1 QKCSA
6 CSRAILDAAIYDDV
20 MAEVVAATKK
30 LKVGPA
36 KDPNSQ
42 VGPVITESAMNSIL
56 GYMEIGKKEG
66 KLLCG
71 GGRADGPGYF
81 LQPTIFGDVPAG
93 ARIEQEEIFGPV
105 LSVTKADN
113 YDHAIQIA
121 NGTIYGLTGAVFSR
135 SQARLEQARRDF
147 HVGNLYFNRKCTGA
161 LVCAQ
166 PFGGFNM
173 SGTDSKAG
181 GGDYLLLF
189 LQAKTVCQKL

>member
-1 QKCSA
+1 
-6 CSRAILDAAIYDDV
+6 
-20 MAEVVAATKK
+20 M
-30 LKVGPA
+30 
-36 KDPNSQ
+36 
-42 VGPVITESAMNSIL
+42 ITVFALNSIL

-121 NGTIYGLTGAVFSR
+121 NGTIYGLTGEVFSR
-135 SQARLEQARRDF
+135 RQARLEQARRDF
-147 HVGNLYFNRKCTGA
+147 HGHLAVAICLDLIPR
-161 LVCAQ
+161 LVVVITCCCSCRQ
-166 PFGGFNM
+166 RRFVKSYELKTPNSPRLGHG
-173 SGTDSKAG
+173 
-181 GGDYLLLF
+181 LF
-189 LQAKTVCQKL
+189 RYMKIV